1 MAASG
6 EELSFARVPSGAVP
20 AGAAAVDAALS
31 EAAAVAAV
39 GASSSQAADTTAAA
53 AGAAPAMTDGP
64 KPASGGVQGMKA
76 RALKFDPL
84 KAVSAAAQAG
94 ADVSQ
99 DGWGARADPETL
111 DANAN

>member
-1 MAASG
+1 
-6 EELSFARVPSGAVP
+6 
-20 AGAAAVDAALS
+20 
-31 EAAAVAAV
+31 
-39 GASSSQAADTTAAA
+39 
-53 AGAAPAMTDGP
+53 
-64 KPASGGVQGMKA
+64 MKA